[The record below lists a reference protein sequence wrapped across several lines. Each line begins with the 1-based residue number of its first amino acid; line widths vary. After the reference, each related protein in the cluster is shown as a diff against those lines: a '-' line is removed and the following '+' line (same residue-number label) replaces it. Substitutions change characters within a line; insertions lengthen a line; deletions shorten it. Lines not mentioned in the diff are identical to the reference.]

1 MYKHLLLLACVASIF
16 ASCGNGSFSV
26 SGKIKD
32 MPEQKF
38 YLEELGAN
46 AIASLDSGMT
56 KADGSFSIKGKGT
69 EEALY
74 RVRFAMGKYIMLV
87 LKNEAAT
94 IAGDWNNLEEYH
106 IDGSQG
112 SQTLKVFL
120 TALREH
126 IRDVNSLDYVT
137 KQLSQKGGNKDS
149 MMQGVQDDLSRMNKE
164 FVSYV
169 KQFSDTT
176 SLVPNAVF
184 AANLLNPNIE
194 GYYLKTFYDNLPK
207 RFPNSQQAKAFADIY
222 SKKYAT
228 AEAPVKDTYVK
239 KDDGK
244 YNVRSKDAVVA
255 TEFSAPTPDGKIV
268 ALSSFKGKY
277 VLVDFWAS
285 WCGPCRAENPNVLAA
300 YRQFKEK
307 NFDILGVSLDDD
319 KAAWQKAIA
328 ADGLVWTQI
337 SELKKW
343 QSVIGRQY
351 NIESIPS
358 NVLIDPDGYIIAKDL
373 HGDELEKKLLEVLK

>member
-1 MYKHLLLLACVASIF
+1 
-16 ASCGNGSFSV
+16 
-26 SGKIKD
+26 

-169 KQFSDTT
+169 KQFSDGEILPLFTESVRNQDVYFIQ
-176 SLVPNAVF
+176 SLISSDAIMETLLVSIEDSSNTRTFASAPSMAAIRASKIPCASF
-184 AANLLNPNIE
+184 AASYSAFSFKSPFSRASAIALLAAGRSTALIRC
-194 GYYLKTFYDNLPK
+194 KT
-207 RFPNSQQAKAFADIY
+207 AFIC
-222 SKKYAT
+222 SS
-228 AEAPVKDTYVK
+228 VCCDTY
-239 KDDGK
+239 
-244 YNVRSKDAVVA
+244 
-255 TEFSAPTPDGKIV
+255 
-268 ALSSFKGKY
+268 
-277 VLVDFWAS
+277 
-285 WCGPCRAENPNVLAA
+285 
-300 YRQFKEK
+300 
-307 NFDILGVSLDDD
+307 
-319 KAAWQKAIA
+319 
-328 ADGLVWTQI
+328 
-337 SELKKW
+337 
-343 QSVIGRQY
+343 
-351 NIESIPS
+351 
-358 NVLIDPDGYIIAKDL
+358 
-373 HGDELEKKLLEVLK
+373 